1 MAEEPHRGAPVTRL
15 AVSVEGQTEEEF
27 VKQVLAEHLRERQ
40 VESTPIVLGR
50 ARGGPGG
57 GNVSSDRLVA
67 EMADLYYSFD
77 AVTSL
82 VDFYGFRDKGDKA
95 VRDLEVELLDGI
107 AGRVG
112 DHWNVRKVVPY
123 VQRHEFEGLLFSD
136 VEVFATQID
145 FPHDCVSALLTVR
158 EQFTTPEDIN
168 DHYETAPSKRIA
180 SVIPRYRKVLHG
192 AVLAGKIGLDAIRA
206 QCPRFDVWL
215 TRLEALD
222 AE

>member
-1 MAEEPHRGAPVTRL
+1 M
-15 AVSVEGQTEEEF
+15 
-27 VKQVLAEHLRERQ
+27 
-40 VESTPIVLGR
+40 
-50 ARGGPGG
+50 
-57 GNVSSDRLVA
+57 
-67 EMADLYYSFD
+67 
-77 AVTSL
+77 
-82 VDFYGFRDKGDKA
+82 
-95 VRDLEVELLDGI
+95 
-107 AGRVG
+107 
-112 DHWNVRKVVPY
+112 VPY

-168 DHYETAPSKRIA
+168 DHYETAPSKRLA

>member
-1 MAEEPHRGAPVTRL
+1 MTRL

-27 VKQVLAEHLRERQ
+27 VKQVLAEHLRERR
-40 VESTPIVLGR
+40 VESTPILLGR
-50 ARGGPGG
+50 ARGGGSG

-67 EMADLYYSFD
+67 EMAYLYCSFD

-82 VDFYGFRDKGDKA
+82 VDFYGFREKGDKA
-95 VRDLEVELLDGI
+95 VQDLEKELLAGI

-112 DHWNVRKVVPY
+112 GHWNARKVVPY
-123 VQRHEFEGLLFSD
+123 VQRHGFEGLLFSD

-145 FPHDCVSALLTVR
+145 FPQDCVPALRTVR
-158 EQFTTPEDIN
+158 EQFTTPEDVN

-192 AVLAGKIGLDAIRA
+192 AVLAGKIGLDRIRA
-206 QCPRFDVWL
+206 QCPRFSAWL
-215 TRLEALD
+215 TRLESLD
-222 AE
+222 GG